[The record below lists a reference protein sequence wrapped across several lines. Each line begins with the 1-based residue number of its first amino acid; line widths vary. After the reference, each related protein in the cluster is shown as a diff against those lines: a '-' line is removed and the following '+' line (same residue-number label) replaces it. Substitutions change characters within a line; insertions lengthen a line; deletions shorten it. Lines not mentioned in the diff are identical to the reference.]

1 MLLVYLINCCNL
13 EFINT
18 SQSIPV
24 IQCCLQ
30 LFRITRT
37 QTILTDHHMSFLHT
51 LSSLVRT
58 REVFSGRSP
67 ISKLFRVKHA

>member
-30 LFRITRT
+30 LFRVTRT

-58 REVFSGRSP
+58 REELPGRSP
-67 ISKLFRVKHA
+67 IPKFLRAKHA